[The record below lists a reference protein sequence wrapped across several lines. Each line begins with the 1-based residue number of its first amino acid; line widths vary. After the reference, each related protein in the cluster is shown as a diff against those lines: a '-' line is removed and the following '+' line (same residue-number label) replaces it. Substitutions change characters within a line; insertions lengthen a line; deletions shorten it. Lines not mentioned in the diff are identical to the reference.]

1 MQRIFKCSV
10 VMQWFFLGDNASK
23 DTCNHPTV
31 LHACFLWRWWF
42 HTCTKECM
50 LSQQELHFACAML
63 LQLPPLPC
71 PSPCRRYCCCCC
83 CCCQVV
89 TLQSLLDQ
97 ERAQA
102 AELSQQL
109 QALRRRYKALSKLR
123 QLDNRRALME
133 GATFQAHTSPQPG
146 GRLRLVSVHVC
157 YVEAERALRFVEET
171 AGPAPGGGSAGGRDA
186 ASCSVPIASLAKA
199 CAVVKGA
206 CA

>member
-1 MQRIFKCSV
+1 MKAPRVSNSCV
-10 VMQWFFLGDNASK
+10 LRAPPP
-23 DTCNHPTV
+23 TCP
-31 LHACFLWRWWF
+31 
-42 HTCTKECM
+42 
-50 LSQQELHFACAML
+50 LS
-63 LQLPPLPC
+63 
-71 PSPCRRYCCCCC
+71 PSPCRHC

-123 QLDNRRALME
+123 QLENRRALME

-157 YVEAERALRFVEET
+157 YVEADRVLRFVEET
-171 AGPAPGGGSAGGRDA
+171 AGPAPGGGITGGGREA

-199 CAVVKGA
+199 RAVAEGA